1 MVRLLLIS
9 VLLLGGC
16 GPTLPRQQLPTDCRA
31 EAPGEQLVA
40 QQWLHQPVIWRL
52 RQAALLEIGPKK
64 IALEGFLRLD
74 LVRQQARLVA
84 LNEMGL
90 VLFDLTVN
98 TDGEQLERAIPQL
111 QQQKGLAQGI
121 ALSIRSIFLTPRPQV
136 ADRLHKEGS
145 VERLLRQSAAEQVQ
159 FVFDCRGDLRETQ
172 LTSTGQD
179 WRVQYN
185 SYQVYA
191 ATRLPSEIIFF
202 DQQHAVKLSLWLR
215 EARQEP

>member
-1 MVRLLLIS
+1 MMRLLIIF

-31 EAPGEQLVA
+31 EAPAEQLVA
-40 QQWLHQPVIWRL
+40 QQWLQQPVIWRL

-74 LVRQQARLVA
+74 LVHQQARLVA

-90 VLFDLTVN
+90 VLFDLTVSS
-98 TDGEQLERAIPQL
+98 DDEQLQRAIPQL
-111 QQQKGLAQGI
+111 QRQKGLAKGI
-121 ALSIRSIFLTPRPQV
+121 ALSIRSIFLQPRPQA
-136 ADRLHKEGS
+136 ADRLVKEGS
-145 VERLLRQSAAEQVQ
+145 VERLLRQTAAEQVQ
-159 FVFDCRGDLRETQ
+159 FIFDCQGDLRQTR
-172 LTSTGQD
+172 LNSAGQE
-179 WRVQYN
+179 WRVQYD
-185 SYQVYA
+185 SYQVYE
-191 ATRLPSEIIFF
+191 ATRLPSEIVFF